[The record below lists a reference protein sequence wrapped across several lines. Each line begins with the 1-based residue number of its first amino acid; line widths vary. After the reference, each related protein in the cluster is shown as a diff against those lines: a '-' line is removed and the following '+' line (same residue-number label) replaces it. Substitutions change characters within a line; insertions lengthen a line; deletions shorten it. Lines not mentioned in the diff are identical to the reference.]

1 MRNLTFGE
9 QHAPFSDEGEKIMR
23 RRLTIGFFFGFL
35 AISLFGCT
43 DSNSSDATSPNRPQ
57 QNMNTRGANPINGN
71 TSAPSSNEM
80 TNNKVSTMTG
90 DTDFMTKAALGGMA
104 EIELGKLAAT
114 KAQNPEV
121 KQFAQ
126 KMVTD
131 HTKAADELK
140 ALAGEKNF
148 SMPVRLDAKHQ
159 AVLDKLN
166 GLSGAEFDKAYVEAM
181 VADHEETVATFK
193 SEAEG
198 GKDADAKAWAGKT
211 LPTLQMH
218 LEMIKAIQA
227 KMK

>member
-1 MRNLTFGE
+1 
-9 QHAPFSDEGEKIMR
+9 MR

>member
-140 ALAGEKNF
+140 AMAGEKNF

>member
-1 MRNLTFGE
+1 MKITVFEEQLT
-9 QHAPFSDEGEKIMR
+9 QNSDKGEKIMR

-35 AISLFGCT
+35 TVSLFGCT
-43 DSNSSDATSPNRPQ
+43 DYNSSDATSPNRQ
-57 QNMNTRGANPINGN
+57 QPNMNTRGANPINGN

-80 TNNKVSTMTG
+80 TNSKVSTMTG

-114 KAQNPEV
+114 KAQSAEV

-140 ALAGEKNF
+140 AMAGEKNF
-148 SMPVRLDAKHQ
+148 SMPIRLDAKHQ

-181 VADHEETVATFK
+181 VADHEETVATFR

-198 GKDADAKAWAGKT
+198 GKDADVKAWAGKT
-211 LPTLQMH
+211 LPILQMH
-218 LEMIKAIQA
+218 LDMIKGIQA